1 MAQRDVDAIQAEL
14 NRLAD
19 HMEVMVSIR
28 VEIDRSLHVT
38 DAGLLAMRRTN
49 SAIPYF
55 LCR

>member
-19 HMEVMVSIR
+19 HSEVRVSIR

-38 DAGLLAMRRTN
+38 DAG
-49 SAIPYF
+49 
-55 LCR
+55 